1 LDIVHVFT
9 VSVATRANSNI
20 SNISFVMYNK
30 YSSFRHTVKNMG
42 TSSSSNS
49 SNRTESGS
57 SNRRMNLNSSRQSS
71 SNSVSSS
78 RPSPPTT
85 TQNTSSQATNKKLT
99 STSTLPSLISIYIK
113 SSCSKKLNDNLLLL
127 KSAGEPGIDG
137 IEIGKTVVP
146 GLRDNYVPVNLKFVN
161 EEELQNTIKWIRG
174 LIGSDN
180 FTYERPIAQPQR
192 QEYKEQNND
201 KEKTIYIKRPRS
213 IWEKTN
219 LIRESGLKDIKTM
232 TDIELLNDYSIY
244 RLIGSEE
251 AIQNAMK
258 MIQDTI
264 GKAILV
270 VRSLQQTYN
279 GMRKSAKRCYTIN
292 YLW

>member
-1 LDIVHVFT
+1 MDIVHVFT

-49 SNRTESGS
+49 SNRTGSGS

-146 GLRDNYVPVNLKFVN
+146 GLRDNYVPVSL
-161 EEELQNTIKWIRG
+161 WIRG

-201 KEKTIYIKRPRS
+201 KEKTIY
-213 IWEKTN
+213 
-219 LIRESGLKDIKTM
+219 
-232 TDIELLNDYSIY
+232 
-244 RLIGSEE
+244 
-251 AIQNAMK
+251 
-258 MIQDTI
+258 
-264 GKAILV
+264 
-270 VRSLQQTYN
+270 
-279 GMRKSAKRCYTIN
+279 
-292 YLW
+292 